1 MGQNGR
7 AGAVALAATCWA
19 GCCSSA
25 DAAGTVT
32 ARQAPVRGA
41 PSLWQRRIPQAS
53 TRLGEASQSR
63 WVSIGT
69 PRSWA
74 FNPDPVPQLA
84 DPLMLFAVGTDP
96 LPSGGQCAP
105 TAAIDALPKNGAL
118 LGVSWQLALAR
129 L

>member
-1 MGQNGR
+1 
-7 AGAVALAATCWA
+7 
-19 GCCSSA
+19 
-25 DAAGTVT
+25 
-32 ARQAPVRGA
+32 
-41 PSLWQRRIPQAS
+41 
-53 TRLGEASQSR
+53 
-63 WVSIGT
+63 VSIGT